1 MTQLI
6 KFEYSLTEEE
16 LLCILDMASYGSNY
30 WASQINFD
38 FDQTDFIEVLDE
50 MSGEKY
56 NITKNQIEQ
65 CIVAIAE
72 NNKHLNIDNLFV
84 KQAFVGK
91 SLSMKRFRPRAK
103 GRASSIIKPFSK
115 LTIIVEERNIVKKGN
130 KK

>member
-72 NNKHLNIDNLFV
+72 NKVEIQLHSSNRKKVYDYMTRDIWDTD
-84 KQAFVGK
+84 AC
-91 SLSMKRFRPRAK
+91 
-103 GRASSIIKPFSK
+103 SSIDYICDSTMADWILQLACIGDIPY
-115 LTIIVEERNIVKKGN
+115 G
-130 KK
+130 